1 MFPSSQDAV
10 IRLRQKLNFDKTN
23 KQSVEEDLTAD
34 GNQVKQK
41 TRELREQLNRA
52 QTAARKQL
60 TDLTVQSDN
69 ATKKLQAAIAKVK
82 HLTPSSPTV
91 HTCARSHSSSHSSSR
106 SVVIQGERVLRL
118 AEMYHK
124 LEREQKNVSSTLFL
138 TEERRP
144 ERTGPET
151 AEPAKVRF

>member
-1 MFPSSQDAV
+1 MFSSSQDDV
-10 IRLRQKLNFDKTN
+10 IRLRQKLNSDKTK

-69 ATKKLQAAIAKVK
+69 AAKKLQVVIAKVK

-91 HTCARSHSSSHSSSR
+91 HTCARSHSSSC

-124 LEREQKNVSSTLFL
+124 LEREQKNVSLTLFL

-144 ERTGPET
+144 ERTGLET
-151 AEPAKVRF
+151 EEPAKVRF